1 MVFYYNFIKTMEQK
15 MKRSKAILIITDG
28 IGCKPESVMLYYF
41 YQIFDINLLSYIS
54 VRAGIGF
61 FLAFC
66 LTYLL
71 LPKYLAWAISKKAN
85 QPINK
90 YVPIHEFKQHTP
102 TMGGAV
108 FIFAT
113 LSASLLTANMGN
125 TYVTIGLLTLVSFAL
140 IGLKDDLGKI
150 LSGDN
155 LEGLTAKHK
164 FALQIVVATIIA
176 ALLIVGADFPTEFYV
191 PFVKKPLF
199 DMGYG
204 AIPFWVLVIVATSN
218 AVNLTDGLDGLAT
231 VPTVIALGTL
241 GIIVYLTGH
250 AIFSNYLLL
259 PNIKGVGELLIVSSA
274 LSGAL
279 LAFLWYNCYPAELF
293 MGDAGSLSIGAFL
306 GYMSIIGKSEALLVL
321 IGIIFV
327 IETVSVIL
335 QVGSYKLR
343 NKRVF
348 LMAPIHH
355 HFEMKKWAENKI
367 IVRFWMIAFL
377 ANLLALIT
385 LKIR

>member
-1 MVFYYNFIKTMEQK
+1 MGGV
-15 MKRSKAILIITDG
+15 A
-28 IGCKPESVMLYYF
+28 LYYL
-41 YQIFDINLLSYIS
+41 YQIFDINLFGYIS
-54 VRAGIGF
+54 VRAGVAF

-66 LTYLL
+66 ITMIL
-71 LPKYLAWAISKKAN
+71 LPRYLAWAISRKAN

-90 YVPIHEFKQHTP
+90 YVPAHEGKQHTP

-108 FIFAT
+108 FIFSTAI
-113 LSASLLTANMGN
+113 ASLLTVNLANMYLLG
-125 TYVTIGLLTLVSFAL
+125 GLFTLIVFAG
-140 IGLKDDLGKI
+140 IGLKDDLGKV

-155 LEGLTAKHK
+155 LEGLSARAKFGLQVIVSMVVSFFLIK
-164 FALQIVVATIIA
+164 FAH
-176 ALLIVGADFPTEFYV
+176 FPTELYL
-191 PFVKKPLF
+191 PFIKSPIF
-199 DMGYG
+199 DMGYW
-204 AIPFWVLVIVATSN
+204 AVLLWTIVIVATSN

-231 VPTVIALGTL
+231 VPTIFALATL
-241 GIIVYLTGH
+241 SIIVYLTGH
-250 AIFSNYLLL
+250 AIFSSYLLL
-259 PNIKGVGELLIVSSA
+259 PNIKGVGEIIILSAA

-279 LAFLWYNCYPAELF
+279 LAFLWYNCYPAEIF
-293 MGDAGSLSIGAFL
+293 MGDTGSLSIGAFL
-306 GYMSIIGKSEALLVL
+306 GYMAILGKSEALLVL

-343 NKRVF
+343 KKRVF

-367 IVRFWMIAFL
+367 IVRFWMISFL
-377 ANLLALIT
+377 ANILALIT